1 MASDRFSELKESV
14 EWMVAHKQGRSPTGG
29 TTHHIDAID
38 VKALR
43 NKLGLSQGKFAR
55 VLNVS
60 DDTVKNWEQGRRS
73 VSGPAARLMQIVER
87 HPEIVAE
94 ELRS

>member
-1 MASDRFSELKESV
+1 MTSDRFSELVESV
-14 EWMVAHKQGRSPTGG
+14 EWMVAHKQGRSPSGG
-29 TTHHIDAID
+29 RVSQVNPVD

-73 VSGPAARLMQIVER
+73 VPGPAIRLMQIVER

-94 ELRS
+94 ELRT